1 MLNNEQM
8 ADLVQLHEV
17 AERFDA
23 DVTII
28 GAAALLC
35 FVDLGRFTADVD
47 LVVALDLKDFAGFSA
62 ALKESGWTQER
73 GKEHRWR
80 GPRGSMIDL
89 MPAGPNLRA
98 AQCLVWPDSQ
108 FKMSLAGFDHVLRE
122 RCYSD
127 LQRKFSSELLHRR

>member
-23 DVTII
+23 EVTII

-47 LVVALDLKDFAGFSA
+47 LVVALDLKDFAGLSA
-62 ALKESGWTQER
+62 ALKERGWTQKR
-73 GKEHRWR
+73 GTEHRCADQAVR
-80 GPRGSMIDL
+80 
-89 MPAGPNLRA
+89 
-98 AQCLVWPDSQ
+98 
-108 FKMSLAGFDHVLRE
+108 
-122 RCYSD
+122 
-127 LQRKFSSELLHRR
+127 